1 MEKIIVE
8 NNENVCIEKI
18 QKGNGDEILKNL
30 CYIKEN
36 SIILNYIYFKYF
48 ATKENYSYILNY
60 IANNIDSILLNNS
73 NVVLHINMKN
83 LTISDIDKHKTFIQN
98 ISTICKNKYPNKL
111 LKCYIYN
118 APFVFSQIYNIVS
131 MFIDKVTQQKIE
143 VISPNKNIPNKND

>member
-18 QKGNGDEILKNL
+18 QKSNGDEILKNL
-30 CYIKEN
+30 CYIKEK

-73 NVVLHINMKN
+73 NVVLHVNMKN
-83 LTISDIDKHKTFIQN
+83 LTIVDIDKHKSFIQY
-98 ISTICKNKYPNKL
+98 ISVYFQEKYPQKSAL
-111 LKCYIYN
+111 WRI
-118 APFVFSQIYNIVS
+118 FVF
-131 MFIDKVTQQKIE
+131 
-143 VISPNKNIPNKND
+143 NKSYYI